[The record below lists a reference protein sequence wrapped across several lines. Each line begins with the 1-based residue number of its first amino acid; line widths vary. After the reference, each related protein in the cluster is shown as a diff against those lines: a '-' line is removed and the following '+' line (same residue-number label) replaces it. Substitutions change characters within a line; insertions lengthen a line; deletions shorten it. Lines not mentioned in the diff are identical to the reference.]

1 MKGIYWIASYPKSG
15 NTWFRVFLTNLQQKE
30 ETPADFNQLATDG
43 IASSRLMFD
52 RFTGMAASDLLPIE
66 VDRLRP
72 RVYELIAENA
82 EENLFFKIHDAY
94 TYTDDGDPI
103 VSRKATLGAVY
114 IIRNPLDVAVS
125 YAHHLRISTD
135 EAIRQMGDPDAAFCS
150 KTQRLNVQLRQKLL
164 TWSRH
169 VTSWVD
175 APDVKVHVIR
185 YEDMLE
191 RPMEIFGK
199 ASAFFGLED
208 DRDQIARA
216 VRLSSFAVLKKLEE
230 QKRFQETPIDVPS
243 FFRQGKS
250 GNYREALTFKQI
262 EKIILDHGSVM
273 ARFGYDAKAEA

>member
-1 MKGIYWIASYPKSG
+1 
-15 NTWFRVFLTNLQQKE
+15 
-30 ETPADFNQLATDG
+30 
-43 IASSRLMFD
+43 
-52 RFTGMAASDLLPIE
+52 
-66 VDRLRP
+66 
-72 RVYELIAENA
+72 
-82 EENLFFKIHDAY
+82 
-94 TYTDDGDPI
+94 
-103 VSRKATLGAVY
+103 
-114 IIRNPLDVAVS
+114 
-125 YAHHLRISTD
+125 
-135 EAIRQMGDPDAAFCS
+135 
-150 KTQRLNVQLRQKLL
+150 
-164 TWSRH
+164 
-169 VTSWVD
+169 
-175 APDVKVHVIR
+175 VIR